1 MNGLKVR
8 IWMMTKSIKSREIAN
23 AYGCSD
29 SFVSKF
35 LNGEKPSRGLVD
47 YLVREGCPEAYFKNG
62 KVSV

>member
-1 MNGLKVR
+1 
-8 IWMMTKSIKSREIAN
+8 MMTKSIKSREIAN